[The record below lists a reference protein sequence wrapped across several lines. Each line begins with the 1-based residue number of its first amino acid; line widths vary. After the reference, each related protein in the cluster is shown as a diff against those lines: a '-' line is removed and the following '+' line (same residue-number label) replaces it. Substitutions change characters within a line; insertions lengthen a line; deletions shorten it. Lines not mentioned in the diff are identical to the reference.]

1 MSLRRR
7 SGFTLV
13 ELMVAMA
20 IIGMLIG
27 LLFPAISGVRK
38 KARLATAQGAFS
50 QWANGVTRYKQTY
63 GFYPSI
69 GTKYDTTGDSL
80 HSLESGTIGVNFIM
94 ALSGK
99 NPEGSILTDTA
110 RKAFNRNGEEFCAF
124 AKDDFEDY
132 STNTATTGV
141 LMDRFGNHNIRII
154 FDTDS
159 TGTIKAVAGL
169 DAAKTPPDLSSIASG
184 GTGIPARIIIFTSDL
199 DIGSLEGLEK
209 GDVADVIAI
218 Q

>member
-1 MSLRRR
+1 MI
-7 SGFTLV
+7 
-13 ELMVAMA
+13 AMA

-69 GTKYDTTGDSL
+69 GSGTYDTKNDSIY
-80 HSLESGTIGVNFIM
+80 SLESGTAGVNFIM

-99 NPEGSILTDTA
+99 NPDGSILKDSD
-110 RKAFNRNGEEFCAF
+110 RKAYNRNGEEFCAF

-132 STNTATTGV
+132 STNTASTGV
-141 LMDRFGNHNIRII
+141 LMDRFGNHNIRTI

-159 TGTIKAVAGL
+159 TGTIKAVPGL
-169 DAAKTPPDLSSIASG
+169 DATKTPPDLSSIASG
-184 GTGIPARIIIFTSDL
+184 GTGIPARIIIFTTDL

>member
-1 MSLRRR
+1 
-7 SGFTLV
+7 
-13 ELMVAMA
+13 MA

-27 LLFPAISGVRK
+27 LLFPAIAGVRK

-69 GTKYDTTGDSL
+69 GTNYVTTGDSL

-132 STNTATTGV
+132 STNTASTGV

-169 DAAKTPPDLSSIASG
+169 DASKTPPDLSSIASG

-209 GDVADVIAI
+209 GDVADVSAI

>member
-1 MSLRRR
+1 
-7 SGFTLV
+7 
-13 ELMVAMA
+13 MA

-27 LLFPAISGVRK
+27 LLFPAIAGVRK

-69 GTKYDTTGDSL
+69 GTNYVTTGDSL

-132 STNTATTGV
+132 STNTASTGV

-159 TGTIKAVAGL
+159 TGRSKPWRVWMPPRRPPTLARSPVAARVFRLASLFLRVIWISARLKAWRRA
-169 DAAKTPPDLSSIASG
+169 
-184 GTGIPARIIIFTSDL
+184 TSRT
-199 DIGSLEGLEK
+199 
-209 GDVADVIAI
+209 
-218 Q
+218 

>member
-1 MSLRRR
+1 
-7 SGFTLV
+7 
-13 ELMVAMA
+13 MA

-27 LLFPAISGVRK
+27 LLFPAIAGVRK

-69 GTKYDTTGDSL
+69 GTNYVTTGDSL

-132 STNTATTGV
+132 STNTASTGV

-169 DAAKTPPDLSSIASG
+169 DASKTPPDLSSIASG

>member
-1 MSLRRR
+1 M
-7 SGFTLV
+7 
-13 ELMVAMA
+13 
-20 IIGMLIG
+20 
-27 LLFPAISGVRK
+27 
-38 KARLATAQGAFS
+38 
-50 QWANGVTRYKQTY
+50 
-63 GFYPSI
+63 
-69 GTKYDTTGDSL
+69 
-80 HSLESGTIGVNFIM
+80 
-94 ALSGK
+94 
-99 NPEGSILTDTA
+99 
-110 RKAFNRNGEEFCAF
+110 
-124 AKDDFEDY
+124 
-132 STNTATTGV
+132 

-184 GTGIPARIIIFTSDL
+184 GTGIPARIIIFTTDL

>member
-1 MSLRRR
+1 
-7 SGFTLV
+7 
-13 ELMVAMA
+13 MV

-27 LLFPAISGVRK
+27 LLFPAIAGVRK

-69 GTKYDTTGDSL
+69 GTNYVTTGDSL

-132 STNTATTGV
+132 STNTASTGV

-169 DAAKTPPDLSSIASG
+169 DASKTPPDLSSIASG

>member
-1 MSLRRR
+1 
-7 SGFTLV
+7 
-13 ELMVAMA
+13 MVAMA

-27 LLFPAISGVRK
+27 LLFPAIAGVRK

-69 GTKYDTTGDSL
+69 GTNYVTTGDSL

-132 STNTATTGV
+132 STNTASTGV

-169 DAAKTPPDLSSIASG
+169 DASKTPPDLSSIASG